1 MKGATQLTAPLMPIT
16 NTKSP
21 VVTMAI
27 TEDMKNFSA
36 YKTIRKARQDHNLI
50 GILASA
56 AWKKA
61 KAAK

>member
-1 MKGATQLTAPLMPIT
+1 MPIT

-21 VVTMAI
+21 VETMAI
-27 TEDMKNFSA
+27 TDEMKSFSA
-36 YKTIRKARQDHNLI
+36 YTAIRKARQDHRLV

-61 KAAK
+61 KALK